1 MQSKA
6 SRNWN
11 FSFKVLLP
19 VGVAIAVLV
28 LMAGGFIALS
38 TEKSNERALDRQ
50 IRLFS
55 HIAETARS
63 KIADESREQS
73 TWDEAVEALGH
84 PLDMSWIKENMGAN
98 VFAAYKYN
106 RIYIL
111 DPDLRPVFA
120 MREGGEAPPNT
131 FTEDGTS
138 ILPLAKT
145 LQTIDSRSAI
155 ASYNNGFGEVPVA
168 IDVAIV
174 SGKPAL
180 IGVVPIV
187 AESDDLMVPPD
198 RTFFHVIVRFL
209 DEAIA
214 TELSEQFMLDG
225 AHFSTDPTP
234 ADGEAVAPMTNNAGE
249 PVAYMKWMP
258 DRPGAQILSETLPG
272 LLANLVGATVVI
284 ALLMRRL
291 QRSSA
296 ELEAARAE
304 AHYRAL
310 HDPLTGLANR
320 AMFQERL
327 TQALEALNTGSD
339 PIALLALDLDRFK
352 HVNDTL
358 GHEAGDELL
367 RQVSR
372 RLKDLLR
379 DNDTLA
385 RLGGDEFVILQSAIK
400 TVKDA
405 GLLSDRIISRVS
417 EPYRIAGTDVRIG
430 VSIGVAV
437 ASNAARDGLDLPAR
451 ADFALYQ
458 AKESGRNQ
466 YKLYEEQ
473 PVPTADSSRKV
484 A

>member
-1 MQSKA
+1 MQRKA
-6 SRNWN
+6 VRNWS

-19 VGVAIAVLV
+19 VAIAIAVLV
-28 LMAGGFIALS
+28 LMAGGFIAVS
-38 TEKSNERALDRQ
+38 TMKSNERALDRQ
-50 IRLFS
+50 TRLFS
-55 HIAETARS
+55 HIAETTRS
-63 KIADESREQS
+63 KMADESREQS
-73 TWDEAVEALGH
+73 TWDQAIEALGH
-84 PLDMSWIKENMGAN
+84 PLDMDWISENMGAN
-98 VFAAYKYN
+98 VYAAYNYN

-111 DPDLRPVFA
+111 DPDLRPAFA

-131 FTEDGTS
+131 FSDDSAS
-138 ILPLAKT
+138 IQPIART
-145 LQTIDSRSAI
+145 LQTVDSRSAI
-155 ASYNNGFGEVPVA
+155 AAYNNGFGEVPVA

-174 SGKPAL
+174 SDKPAL
-180 IGVVPIV
+180 IAVVPVV
-187 AESDDLMVPPD
+187 AESDELMVPPD

-225 AHFSTDPTP
+225 AHFSTDPKP
-234 ADGEAVAPMTNNAGE
+234 ADGEAVVPMTNTAGQ
-249 PVAYMKWMP
+249 PVAYMKWLP
-258 DRPGAQILSETLPG
+258 DRPGAQILAETLPG
-272 LLANLVGATVVI
+272 LIANLVGATLVI
-284 ALLMRRL
+284 ALLMWRL

-296 ELEAARAE
+296 ELETARAE
-304 AHYRAL
+304 AHHRAL

-327 TQALEALNTGSD
+327 TQALEALGKGSD

-379 DNDTLA
+379 DEDTLA

-437 ASNAARDGLDLPAR
+437 ASEAGRDGLDLPAR

-473 PVPTADSSRKV
+473 PPSPANPAQQV